1 MKYPKLTI
9 FLGIV
14 VVLIAWFLIAGME
27 GKREAAS
34 LGPMS
39 GSAGTGAVL
48 VIGGTRATGLEIVKV
63 LRARGDEVVVL
74 VRPASDAS
82 AAEATGAR
90 IFRGDAMNPAD
101 MTAALS
107 GGQFRAV
114 VSTLGATSV
123 TGPRPDFEGNRN
135 AVDAARLAGVKRFV
149 LVSVIGA
156 GESLTAAPWIA
167 RRFIKAVI
175 FEKTKAEDYLKT
187 SGLDYTIIR
196 PVSTWLEAARL
207 KSRLKSRGAPGATTS
222 RCPSSK
228 RTSSVSWV
236 NGLPSTSRILAG
248 GTGTAAPFTSTW
260 MSAVE

>member
-1 MKYPKLTI
+1 MKYPKLMI
-9 FLGIV
+9 FVGILLA
-14 VVLIAWFLIAGME
+14 LIAWLLISGME
-27 GKREAAS
+27 GKRERAT
-34 LGPMS
+34 LGPVS
-39 GSAGTGAVL
+39 GTAGTGAVL
-48 VIGGTRATGLEIVKV
+48 VIGGTRATGLEVVKV

-82 AAEATGAR
+82 AAKATGAR

-101 MTAALS
+101 MTAVLS

-196 PVSTWLEAARL
+196 PGGLLDKEAQ
-207 KSRLKSRGAPGATTS
+207 
-222 RCPSSK
+222 
-228 RTSSVSWV
+228 
-236 NGLPSTSRILAG
+236 
-248 GTGTAAPFTSTW
+248 GTAYLTEDTGA
-260 MSAVE
+260 MSWIRRADLAILTVQALDDPRAIGKVYHAFDPDRTRFWSIPMN